1 MQSGVVPAVLAIN
14 TDQLILLVLNALS
27 LAVLYILVASGLAVI
42 FGMTD
47 IINFAHGVLY
57 MLGAYFA
64 IQLVDVTGS
73 FYIAL
78 LLAPLAVGV
87 VGLLIERFTLNKIYD
102 RGPLY
107 HILIT
112 FGFVLI
118 ITDLVQWIW
127 GPSYQNF
134 PARPELI
141 SGATSVGPVV
151 YPTFYLFTIVAGSL
165 LAFATWML
173 FRYSKFG
180 LIIRAGA
187 QDRATVRLMGV
198 DIANYFTL
206 VFALGSILAGAAG
219 VLAGPRLTV
228 QPEMGNAML
237 IIAFIIVIVGG
248 LGSFS
253 GAVIAAIVIAFLET
267 LTAMYVTALTGY
279 TVYLAM
285 LAILV
290 FRPEGIFGSYEVRHQ
305 LAKISFDETIEP
317 VRLSDRRVLLV
328 LGFMAILPVSFYVG
342 LMSSYMLGLISL
354 MLIWGLFALSL
365 DIVMG
370 YIGLISFGHAA
381 FWGVGAY
388 SVALT
393 VTEVTQ
399 SFFLAVVVAVI
410 ASTVLAWVIGAMS
423 MRVHGVYFA
432 MITLAAAQLLYHFAN
447 SQTGITGGADGQ
459 AVPAFEVLGIIDLG
473 DPVLFYYLVLVAVVG
488 SYYVA
493 YTLMDSPFGRT
504 LAAIRESEQRVSF
517 LGYNTNKYKRQAFAF
532 SGAVGGLAG
541 SLFVMQQN
549 FVTPSVLFWVTSGDV
564 IFAMILGGI
573 GTLYGPIVGGV
584 ALVGMEHI
592 LSSYIRQWRLVLGIV
607 LVLVVLFA
615 PRGLVSVYIEGRKYV
630 KNGSYRDIAAR
641 VKSYRF

>member
-1 MQSGVVPAVLAIN
+1 MPTGFAPVLQVIS
-14 TDQLILLVLNALS
+14 TDQLILLILNALS

-64 IQLVDVTGS
+64 MQIIDVTGS
-73 FYIAL
+73 FYVAL
-78 LLAPLAVGV
+78 VVAPLAVGV
-87 VGLLIERFTLNKIYD
+87 VGILMERYTLNKIYD

-118 ITDLVQWIW
+118 ITDLVRWIW
-127 GPSYQNF
+127 GPGYQNYRAPDF
-134 PARPELI
+134 I
-141 SGATSVGPVV
+141 SGSMDVGPVV
-151 YPTFYLFTIVAGSL
+151 YPRYYIFTIIVGSFLAGV
-165 LAFATWML
+165 TWML

-206 VFALGSILAGAAG
+206 VFALGCVLAGAAG
-219 VLAGPRLTV
+219 VLAGPRLSV
-228 QPEMGNAML
+228 EPEMGNAML

-248 LGSFS
+248 LGSFG
-253 GAVIAAIVIAFLET
+253 GAVVAAIIIAFLET
-267 LTAMYVTALTGY
+267 LTAMYVSTLTGY

-290 FRPEGIFGSYEVRHQ
+290 FRPEGIWGSYEVRQQ

-317 VRLSDRRVLLV
+317 VKLSDRRVMVVLL
-328 LGFMAILPVSFYVG
+328 LMALLPVAYY
-342 LMSSYMLGLISL
+342 LDMMSSYMLGLISL

-381 FWGVGAY
+381 FWGIGAY
-388 SVALT
+388 SVALA
-393 VTEVTQ
+393 VTEVTE
-399 SFFLAVVVAVI
+399 SFFLAIVVAL
-410 ASTVLAWVIGAMS
+410 ATTTVLAWVIGAMS

-432 MITLAAAQLLYHFAN
+432 MITLAAAQLLWHFAN
-447 SQTGITGGADGQ
+447 TQTDITGGADGM
-459 AVPAFEVLGIIDLG
+459 AVPPLEVFGIIDLG
-473 DPVLFYYLVLVAVVG
+473 DPVLFYYLVLFSLVG

-504 LAAIRESEQRVSF
+504 LAAIRESERRVSF
-517 LGYNTNKYKRQAFAF
+517 LGYDTNKYKRQAFAF
-532 SGAVGGLAG
+532 SGTVGGLAG
-541 SLFVMQQN
+541 ALFMMQQN

-584 ALVGMEHI
+584 VLVGMEHI
-592 LSSYIRQWRLVLGIV
+592 LSSYIRYWRLVIGIV
-607 LVLVVLFA
+607 LVLIVIFA
-615 PRGLVSVYIEGRKYV
+615 PRGLVSVYIEGRRYLRSQPTV
-630 KNGSYRDIAAR
+630 NAIAGR
-641 VKSYRF
+641 VKSRRP